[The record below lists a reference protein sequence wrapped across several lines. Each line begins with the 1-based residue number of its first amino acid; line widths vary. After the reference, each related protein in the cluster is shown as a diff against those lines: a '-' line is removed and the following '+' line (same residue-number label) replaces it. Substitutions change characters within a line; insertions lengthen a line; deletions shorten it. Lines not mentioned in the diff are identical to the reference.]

1 MAGMFTA
8 GETKVRPG
16 AYSNIQKSGGST
28 IAGAVDG
35 VTAVLFR
42 SDWGPLG
49 QAVIIS
55 AEDGY
60 ETVYGN
66 GVTTDALKEA
76 VRGGAKTLVCCRVG
90 TGGNTGSVKLL
101 AGESQEA
108 VSITGRYPGEKAFT
122 ATVRDS
128 LTDLAS
134 RECIIYTGTKEFERF
149 IFSKGGNEAKALCD
163 AVKSSPNFVAAVI
176 EDGGGVLQ
184 AVSQKEFTGGENP
197 AVTNESYSEA
207 LTYIEAHSFNT
218 LCVDTTSAAVHT
230 LAAAFLERIIQVGQF
245 AQLIVA
251 GDTSISFNARMVN
264 AKSFNNEKVVYAVN
278 PHVKTAN
285 GELKGYQVAA
295 RIAGM
300 VASVPSNKSL
310 THTVIE
316 GATELGEA
324 VTPSQ
329 ITAAELSGCLVLS
342 KNKSG
347 QIWIDSGI
355 NTLCTLSEDQDEGW
369 KKIRRTKTRYEL
381 LNRASTQADNLVG
394 KVDND
399 SNGRAAIVAQVQ
411 GVVDAMCREGKLSSG
426 AVTEGASQSAMGD
439 SCWFDIDVMDK
450 DSAEHIYLTFK
461 FSFVT
466 E

>member
-1 MAGMFTA
+1 MAGMFTT

-16 AYSNIQKSGGST
+16 AYSNIQKSGGNT

-49 QAVIIS
+49 KAVIIS
-55 AEDGY
+55 SEDGY
-60 ETVYGN
+60 EKIYGSA
-66 GVTTDALKEA
+66 VTTDALKEA
-76 VRGGAKTLVCCRVG
+76 VYGGAKTLVCCRVG
-90 TGGNTGSVKLL
+90 TGGKAGSVKLV

-108 VSITGRYPGEKAFT
+108 VSITAKYPGEKAF
-122 ATVRDS
+122 AVTVRDA
-128 LTDLAS
+128 LTDSSL
-134 RECIIYTGTKEFERF
+134 RECIIYTGTKEFEKF
-149 IFSKGGNEAKALCD
+149 IFAKGGNEAEALSE
-163 AVKSSPNFVAAVI
+163 AIKSSVDFTAVVL
-176 EDGGGVLQ
+176 ETASGVL
-184 AVSQKEFTGGENP
+184 ASVSQKEFAGGENP
-197 AVTNESYSEA
+197 VVTNEGYSDA

-218 LCVDTTSAAVHT
+218 LCVDTISPAVHT
-230 LAAAFLERIIQVGQF
+230 LAAAFLERIMQVGQF
-245 AQLIVA
+245 AQLVVA
-251 GDTSISFNARMVN
+251 GDTTLSLGDRMVN
-264 AKSFNNEKVVYAVN
+264 AKSFNNEKVVYLAN
-278 PHVKTAN
+278 PYVKTAN
-285 GELKGYQVAA
+285 GELKGYQAAA

-300 VASVPSNKSL
+300 IASVASNKSL
-310 THTVIE
+310 THTVID
-316 GATELGEA
+316 GATELGEG

-329 ITAAELSGCLVLS
+329 ITAAELSGCLILS

-347 QIWIDSGI
+347 QIWIDSAI
-355 NTLCTLSEDQDEGW
+355 NTLCVLNDDQDEGW

-399 SNGRAAIVAQVQ
+399 ANGRAAIVAQVQ
-411 GVVDAMCREGKLSSG
+411 GVVEAMCREGKLSSG
-426 AVTEGASQSAMGD
+426 TVTEGGSQSAIGD